1 MLKVDGSDRDAST
14 RAAAEEEKAQVAGG
28 GDAAIWQG
36 TARSRQPRP
45 QASWSVANLAHESA
59 SGAPICCKWQGGGRL
74 WRSPAAAVV
83 DAADCRG
90 RVPWGC
96 RRGFGHSTAA
106 AVPCA
111 LGVSGEAV
119 ALKARRLGGNKP
131 RERAQVP
138 FYL

>member
-59 SGAPICCKWQGGGRL
+59 SGAPICCKWQGGGASGARL
-74 WRSPAAAVV
+74 LRLLSMLPTAEAE
-83 DAADCRG
+83 CRG
-90 RVPWGC
+90 DVVADSGTVQLRPCRVL
-96 RRGFGHSTAA
+96 SA
-106 AVPCA
+106 
-111 LGVSGEAV
+111 
-119 ALKARRLGGNKP
+119 
-131 RERAQVP
+131 
-138 FYL
+138 